1 MISQA
6 ANRLIEVKEVEAA
19 FVLSKI
25 SEKTVGVSARSNGNI
40 NVHVIMEKMSGGGH
54 FTAAALQRENSS
66 VEEVFS
72 ELEMVIE
79 QWLAQEV

>member
-1 MISQA
+1 
-6 ANRLIEVKEVEAA
+6 
-19 FVLSKI
+19 
-25 SEKTVGVSARSNGNI
+25 
-40 NVHVIMEKMSGGGH
+40 MEKMSGGGH

-66 VEEVFS
+66 VEEVFT